1 MDNIVNTKC
10 SHLNK
15 DPIIKIIEKL
25 ERDGLITIRFTFPF
39 PLAWYGDNYTYDP
52 EHVVEEIFMGE
63 DEAELM
69 ERIRSHV
76 RTILVWENRKAH
88 ENIGNLVKIESLKP
102 SSSVSQSLTTT

>member
-1 MDNIVNTKC
+1 MDRSVNYRC
-10 SHLNK
+10 SHMNK
-15 DPIIKIIEKL
+15 DPVINIIEKT
-25 ERDGLITIRFTFPF
+25 ERDGLITITFSFPF

-52 EHVVEEIFMGE
+52 KHVIKEVFMGE
-63 DEAELM
+63 NIDELM
-69 ERIRSHV
+69 DRIRYHV